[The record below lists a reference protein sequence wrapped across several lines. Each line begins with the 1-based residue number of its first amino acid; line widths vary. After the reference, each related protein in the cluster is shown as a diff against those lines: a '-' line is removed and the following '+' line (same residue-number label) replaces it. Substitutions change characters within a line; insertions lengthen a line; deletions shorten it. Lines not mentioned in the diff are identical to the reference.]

1 LNIPPEEVEGKKV
14 EEVEKAEEMDEE
26 KKEDDETSNVMKYDR
41 IRLILE
47 TFVEMGEILMYPKI
61 PKLEKCHHNTT
72 NFFHTR
78 CLMTSTT

>member
-61 PKLEKCHHNTT
+61 PKLENVIITQP
-72 NFFHTR
+72 
-78 CLMTSTT
+78 TSFIQGVL